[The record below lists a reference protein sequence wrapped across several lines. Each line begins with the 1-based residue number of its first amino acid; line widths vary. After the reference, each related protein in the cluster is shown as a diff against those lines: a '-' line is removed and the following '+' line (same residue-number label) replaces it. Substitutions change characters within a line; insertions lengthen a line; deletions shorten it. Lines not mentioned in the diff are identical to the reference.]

1 MLNRIFRV
9 KKMIFTLMTVNSKLI
24 KIKNPNP
31 IVRVHV
37 HQVQAHLKGMITVHE
52 KIKIKAKC
60 KAIKNSI
67 LGNEV

>member
-31 IVRVHV
+31 IVRV